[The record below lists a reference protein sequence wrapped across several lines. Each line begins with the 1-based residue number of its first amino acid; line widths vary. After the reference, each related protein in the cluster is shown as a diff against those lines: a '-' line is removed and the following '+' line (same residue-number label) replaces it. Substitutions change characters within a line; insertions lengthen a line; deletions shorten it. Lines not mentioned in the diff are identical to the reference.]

1 MKAER
6 QKVLDFQSYPFTF
19 HLKNF
24 ASKAYLCAQ
33 MIAIN
38 NLTFEIGARALYDE
52 ANWHI
57 KPGEKIGLIGANGTG
72 KTTLLKLIV
81 GDYTP
86 TSGTISMAKDLTMGY
101 LNQDL
106 LSYSSDKNILHVAM
120 EAFERQNQLHD
131 EIEVLLKKL
140 ETDYSEDLLHKLSD
154 KQHEFEV
161 LDGYNIEYK
170 AHEILAGL
178 GFTEPDTHRKLSEFS
193 GGWRMRVML
202 AKILLQA
209 PDILLLDEP
218 TNHLDLPS
226 IQWLEE
232 YLKAFEGAIIIVSHD
247 RWFLDRVI
255 DRTVESRKGKLTVYA
270 GNYTFYLEEKSQR
283 EEIQRGEFK
292 NQQAKIRQEERLIER
307 FRAKASKAKMAQSRI
322 KALDKLER
330 VDDVDDDNPE
340 VSFSFRFSRQSGR
353 HVVTLEHV
361 AKSFPTIEIL
371 DDAEALIEKGDKIA
385 LIGANGK
392 GKSTLLRIIAGADK
406 NFTGS
411 VQQGHN
417 VTQTFFAQHQLE
429 ALHLENTIL
438 GELQSFAPKH
448 NETELRTILGSFLF
462 TGDDVFKK
470 IKVLSGGEK
479 SRVALAKALTADA
492 NFLIL
497 DEPTNHLDMQSVNIL
512 IQALQQY
519 EGTII
524 VVSHD
529 RYFLDNVAN
538 KIWFIEDHKIVTYP
552 GNYQEYDH
560 WYAKRKLQP
569 KAEQAPKPEKKE
581 EKKEPVA
588 TKKPDDEK
596 AKQLKKLNQELA
608 TMEQQIEGLEKEVKG
623 LENQLADDKL
633 YTNATKAQQVTDAYQ
648 LKKLELKEVQAKW
661 ENLAEHILELEA

>member
-1 MKAER
+1 
-6 QKVLDFQSYPFTF
+6 
-19 HLKNF
+19 
-24 ASKAYLCAQ
+24 

-72 KTTLLKLIV
+72 KTTLLKIIV
-81 GDYTP
+81 GDYAP
-86 TSGTISMAKDLTMGY
+86 TTGTISMAKDLTMGY

-131 EIEVLLKKL
+131 EIEILLQKL
-140 ETDYSEDLLHKLSD
+140 ETDYTEDLLHKLSD
-154 KQHEFEV
+154 RQHEFEV
-161 LDGYNIEYK
+161 LDGYSIEYK

-178 GFTEPDTHRKLSEFS
+178 GFSEADTHRKLSEFS

-232 YLKAFEGAIIIVSHD
+232 YLRAFEGAIVIVSHD
-247 RWFLDRVI
+247 RWFLDKVI
-255 DRTVESRKGKLTVYA
+255 NRTVETRKGKLTVYA
-270 GNYTFYLEEKSQR
+270 GNYTFYLEEKALR
-283 EEIQRGEFK
+283 GEIQRGEFK
-292 NQQAKIRQEERLIER
+292 NQQSKIKQEERLIER

-330 VDDVDDDNPE
+330 VEDVDDDNPT
-340 VSFSFRFSRQSGR
+340 VNFSFRFSKQSGR
-353 HVVTLEHV
+353 HVVTMENLG
-361 AKSFPTIEIL
+361 KSYPSIEIL
-371 DDAEALIEKGDKIA
+371 DHAEAVIEKGDKIA

-392 GKSTLLRIIAGADK
+392 GKSTLLRIAAGADK
-406 NFTGS
+406 DFTGM
-411 VQQGHN
+411 VQTGHN

-429 ALHLENTIL
+429 ALHLENTL
-438 GELQSFAPKH
+438 LQELQSFAPKH

-497 DEPTNHLDMQSVNIL
+497 DEPTNHLDIQSVNIL

-519 EGTII
+519 EGTFI

-538 KIWFIEDHKIVTYP
+538 KIWFIEDHKIKVYP
-552 GNYQEYDH
+552 GTYAEYDV
-560 WYAKRKLQP
+560 WQAKRKLEPKVSTPAPQP
-569 KAEQAPKPEKKE
+569 KKE

-588 TKKPDDEK
+588 ANKPDDDK
-596 AKQLKKLNQELA
+596 SKQLKKLNHDLA
-608 TMEQQIEGLEKEVKG
+608 KMEEQIGELEKTIKH
-623 LENQLADDKL
+623 LEAQLADDKL
-633 YTNATKAQQVTDAYQ
+633 YADTKKAQEINEAYQ
-648 LKKLELKEVQAKW
+648 LKKLDLKEVQAKW
-661 ENLAEHILELEA
+661 EMLAEHILELEA

>member
-1 MKAER
+1 
-6 QKVLDFQSYPFTF
+6 
-19 HLKNF
+19 
-24 ASKAYLCAQ
+24 

-72 KTTLLKLIV
+72 KTTLLKIIV

-131 EIEVLLKKL
+131 EIEILLQKL
-140 ETDYSEDLLHKLSD
+140 ETDYTEDLLHKLSD
-154 KQHEFEV
+154 RQHEFEV

-178 GFTEPDTHRKLSEFS
+178 GFSEADTHRKLSEFS

-232 YLKAFEGAIIIVSHD
+232 YLKAFEGAIVIVSHD
-247 RWFLDRVI
+247 RWFLDKVI
-255 DRTVESRKGKLTVYA
+255 NRTVETRKGKLTVYS
-270 GNYTFYLEEKSQR
+270 GNYSFYLEEKALR
-283 EEIQRGEFK
+283 GEIQRGEFK
-292 NQQAKIRQEERLIER
+292 NQQSKIKQEERLIER

-330 VDDVDDDNPE
+330 VDDVDDDNPT
-340 VSFSFRFSRQSGR
+340 VNFSFRFSKQSGR
-353 HVVTLEHV
+353 HVVTMENLS
-361 AKSFPTIEIL
+361 KSYPSIEIL
-371 DDAEALIEKGDKIA
+371 DHAEAVIEKGDKIA

-392 GKSTLLRIIAGADK
+392 GKSTLLRIAAGADK
-406 NFTGS
+406 DFTGM
-411 VQQGHN
+411 VQTGHN

-429 ALHLENTIL
+429 ALHLENTL
-438 GELQSFAPKH
+438 LQELQSFAPKH

-497 DEPTNHLDMQSVNIL
+497 DEPTNHLDIQSVNIL

-519 EGTII
+519 EGTFI

-529 RYFLDNVAN
+529 RYFLDNIAN
-538 KIWFIEDHKIVTYP
+538 KIWFIEDHKIKVYP
-552 GNYQEYDH
+552 GTYAEYDV
-560 WYAKRKLQP
+560 WQAKRKLEPKVSAPALQP
-569 KAEQAPKPEKKE
+569 KKE

-588 TKKPDDEK
+588 ANKPDDDK
-596 AKQLKKLNQELA
+596 SKQLKKLNQDLA
-608 TMEQQIEGLEKEVKG
+608 KMEEQIGGLEKTIKH
-623 LENQLADDKL
+623 LEAQLADDKL
-633 YTNATKAQQVTDAYQ
+633 YTDAKKAQDVNEAYQ
-648 LKKLELKEVQAKW
+648 LKKLDLKEVQSKW
-661 ENLAEHILELEA
+661 EMLAEHILELEA

>member
-1 MKAER
+1 
-6 QKVLDFQSYPFTF
+6 
-19 HLKNF
+19 
-24 ASKAYLCAQ
+24 

-72 KTTLLKLIV
+72 KTTLLKIIV
-81 GDYTP
+81 GEYKP
-86 TSGTISMAKDLTMGY
+86 TSGTISMAKDLLMGY

-131 EIEVLLKKL
+131 EIEVLLQKL
-140 ETDYSEDLLHKLSD
+140 ETDYSDELLNKLSD
-154 KQHEFEV
+154 KQHEFEL

-178 GFTEPDTHRKLSEFS
+178 GFSEADTHRKLSTFS

-226 IQWLEE
+226 IQWLED
-232 YLKAFEGAIIIVSHD
+232 YLKAFEGAVIIVSHD
-247 RWFLDRVI
+247 RWFLDKVI
-255 DRTVESRKGKLTVYA
+255 NRTVESRKGKLTVYA
-270 GNYTFYLEEKSQR
+270 GNYSFYLEEKAQR

-292 NQQAKIRQEERLIER
+292 NQQSKIKQEERLIER

-330 VDDVDDDNPE
+330 VDDVDDDNPS
-340 VSFSFRFSRQSGR
+340 VNFSFRFSKQSGR
-353 HVVTLEHV
+353 NLITLENV
-361 AKSFPTIEIL
+361 TKKYPAIDIL
-371 DDAEALIEKGDKIA
+371 DNAEAIIEKGDKIA

-392 GKSTLLRIIAGADK
+392 GKSTLLRIVAGADNEFEGK
-406 NFTGS
+406 KET
-411 VQQGHN
+411 GHN

-429 ALHLENTIL
+429 SLHLESQIL
-438 GELQSFAPKH
+438 QELQAFAPKH
-448 NETELRTILGSFLF
+448 TETELRSILGSFLF

-492 NFLIL
+492 NFLVL
-497 DEPTNHLDMQSVNIL
+497 DEPTNHLDIASVNIL
-512 IQALQQY
+512 IQALQQF
-519 EGTII
+519 EGTFI

-538 KIWFIEDHKIVTYP
+538 KIWYIENQKVKVYP
-552 GNYQEYDH
+552 GTYAEYEE
-560 WYAKRKLQP
+560 WNAKRKL
-569 KAEQAPKPEKKE
+569 EQKGLPAAAPKVEKKE
-581 EKKEPVA
+581 EKKPEP
-588 TKKPDDEK
+588 
-596 AKQLKKLNQELA
+596 AKQPQSENKFQQLKKLNQDLA
-608 TMEQQIEGLEKEVKG
+608 KMEEQMTELEKQVKQF
-623 LENQLADDKL
+623 ETQLADEKL
-633 YTNATKAQQVTDAYQ
+633 YSDANKSKEVTRNYDA
-648 LKKLELKEVQAKW
+648 KKLELGAIQQRW
-661 ENLAEHILELEA
+661 EALAEQIMELEA

>member
-1 MKAER
+1 
-6 QKVLDFQSYPFTF
+6 
-19 HLKNF
+19 
-24 ASKAYLCAQ
+24 
-33 MIAIN
+33 
-38 NLTFEIGARALYDE
+38 
-52 ANWHI
+52 
-57 KPGEKIGLIGANGTG
+57 
-72 KTTLLKLIV
+72 
-81 GDYTP
+81 
-86 TSGTISMAKDLTMGY
+86 
-101 LNQDL
+101 
-106 LSYSSDKNILHVAM
+106 
-120 EAFERQNQLHD
+120 
-131 EIEVLLKKL
+131 
-140 ETDYSEDLLHKLSD
+140 
-154 KQHEFEV
+154 
-161 LDGYNIEYK
+161 
-170 AHEILAGL
+170 
-178 GFTEPDTHRKLSEFS
+178 
-193 GGWRMRVML
+193 
-202 AKILLQA
+202 
-209 PDILLLDEP
+209 
-218 TNHLDLPS
+218 
-226 IQWLEE
+226 
-232 YLKAFEGAIIIVSHD
+232 
-247 RWFLDRVI
+247 
-255 DRTVESRKGKLTVYA
+255 
-270 GNYTFYLEEKSQR
+270 
-283 EEIQRGEFK
+283 
-292 NQQAKIRQEERLIER
+292 
-307 FRAKASKAKMAQSRI
+307 
-322 KALDKLER
+322 
-330 VDDVDDDNPE
+330 
-340 VSFSFRFSRQSGR
+340 
-353 HVVTLEHV
+353 
-361 AKSFPTIEIL
+361 
-371 DDAEALIEKGDKIA
+371 

-552 GNYQEYDH
+552 GTYQEYDH

-581 EKKEPVA
+581 EKKESVA
-588 TKKPDDEK
+588 AKKPDDEK

-608 TMEQQIEGLEKEVKG
+608 AMEQQIESLEKEVKG

-633 YTNATKAQQVTDAYQ
+633 YTDAVKAQNVTDAYQ
-648 LKKLELKEVQAKW
+648 LKKLELKEIQAKW
-661 ENLAEHILELEA
+661 ENLAEHILEIS

>member
-1 MKAER
+1 
-6 QKVLDFQSYPFTF
+6 
-19 HLKNF
+19 
-24 ASKAYLCAQ
+24 

-38 NLTFEIGARALYDE
+38 NLTFEIGARALYDD

-72 KTTLLKLIV
+72 KTTLLKIIV
-81 GDYTP
+81 GDYKP

-106 LSYSSDKNILHVAM
+106 LSYSSDKSIVHVAM
-120 EAFERQNQLHD
+120 EAFHRQNQLHD
-131 EIEVLLKKL
+131 EIEALLKKL
-140 ETDYSEDLLHKLSD
+140 ETDYSEDLLNKLSD
-154 KQHEFEV
+154 KQHEFEL

-178 GFTEPDTHRKLSEFS
+178 GFSEADCERKLSTFS

-226 IQWLEE
+226 IQWLED

-247 RWFLDRVI
+247 RWFLDKVI
-255 DRTVESRKGKLTVYA
+255 NRTVESRKGKLTVYA
-270 GNYTFYLEEKSQR
+270 GNYSFYLEEKALRS
-283 EEIQRGEFK
+283 EIQRGEFK
-292 NQQAKIRQEERLIER
+292 NQQSKIKQEERLIER

-322 KALDKLER
+322 KMLDKMER
-330 VDDVDDDNPE
+330 VDDVDDENPE
-340 VSFSFRFSRQSGR
+340 VNFSFRFSRQSGR
-353 HVVTLEHV
+353 HVVTLEHIT
-361 AKSFPTIEIL
+361 KKYPTIDIL
-371 DDAEALIEKGDKIA
+371 DNAEAIIEKGDKIA

-392 GKSTLLRIIAGADK
+392 GKSTLLRIVAGAD
-406 NFTGS
+406 TEYEGTA
-411 VQQGHN
+411 QTGHN

-429 ALHLENTIL
+429 SLHLENQIL
-438 GELQSFAPKH
+438 QELQAFAPKQTD
-448 NETELRTILGSFLF
+448 TELRSILGSFLF

-492 NFLIL
+492 NFLVL
-497 DEPTNHLDMQSVNIL
+497 DEPTNHLDMASVNIL

-519 EGTII
+519 EGTVI

-538 KIWFIEDHKIVTYP
+538 KIWFIEDQKIKQYP
-552 GNYQEYDH
+552 GTYAEYDE
-560 WYAKRKLQP
+560 WNAKRKLEP
-569 KAEQAPKPEKKE
+569 KAAAPAPQPKKE
-581 EKKEPVA
+581 EKKEPA
-588 TKKPDDEK
+588 P
-596 AKQLKKLNQELA
+596 AKQQSENKHQQLKKLNQDL
-608 TMEQQIEGLEKEVKG
+608 TKIEEHVAQLEKEIKQ
-623 LENQLADDKL
+623 LEAQLNDEKL
-633 YTNATKAQQVTDAYQ
+633 YKENEKLKQISNTHQ
-648 LKKLELKEVQAKW
+648 LKKLELGETQQRW
-661 ENLAEHILELEA
+661 EALADQIMELEA

>member
-1 MKAER
+1 
-6 QKVLDFQSYPFTF
+6 
-19 HLKNF
+19 
-24 ASKAYLCAQ
+24 

-72 KTTLLKLIV
+72 KTTLLKIIV
-81 GDYTP
+81 GDYAP
-86 TSGTISMAKDLTMGY
+86 TTGTISMAKDLTMGY

-131 EIEVLLKKL
+131 EIEILLQKL
-140 ETDYSEDLLHKLSD
+140 ETDYTEDLLHKLSD
-154 KQHEFEV
+154 RQHEFEV
-161 LDGYNIEYK
+161 LDGYSIEYK

-178 GFTEPDTHRKLSEFS
+178 GFSEADTHRKLSEFS

-232 YLKAFEGAIIIVSHD
+232 YLKAFEGAIVIVSHD
-247 RWFLDRVI
+247 RWFLDKVI
-255 DRTVESRKGKLTVYA
+255 NRTVETRKGKLTVYA
-270 GNYTFYLEEKSQR
+270 GNYTFYLEEKALR
-283 EEIQRGEFK
+283 GEIQRGEFK
-292 NQQAKIRQEERLIER
+292 NQQSKIKQEERLIER

-330 VDDVDDDNPE
+330 VEDVDDDNPT
-340 VSFSFRFSRQSGR
+340 VNFSFRFSKQSGR
-353 HVVTLEHV
+353 HVVTMENLS
-361 AKSFPTIEIL
+361 KSYPSIEIL
-371 DDAEALIEKGDKIA
+371 DHAEAVIEKGDKIA

-392 GKSTLLRIIAGADK
+392 GKSTLLRIAAGADK
-406 NFTGS
+406 DFTGM
-411 VQQGHN
+411 VQTGHN

-429 ALHLENTIL
+429 ALHLENTL
-438 GELQSFAPKH
+438 LQELQSFAPKH

-497 DEPTNHLDMQSVNIL
+497 DEPTNHLDIQSVNIL

-519 EGTII
+519 EGTFI

-538 KIWFIEDHKIVTYP
+538 KIWFIEDHKIKVYP
-552 GNYQEYDH
+552 GTYAEYDV
-560 WYAKRKLQP
+560 WQAKRKLEPKVSAPAPQP
-569 KAEQAPKPEKKE
+569 KKE

-588 TKKPDDEK
+588 ANKPDDDK
-596 AKQLKKLNQELA
+596 SKQLKKLNQDLA
-608 TMEQQIEGLEKEVKG
+608 KMEEQIGELEKTIKH
-623 LENQLADDKL
+623 LEAQLADDKL
-633 YTNATKAQQVTDAYQ
+633 YTDAKKAQDVNEVYQ
-648 LKKLELKEVQAKW
+648 LKKLDLKEVQSKW
-661 ENLAEHILELEA
+661 EMLAEHILELEA

>member
-1 MKAER
+1 
-6 QKVLDFQSYPFTF
+6 
-19 HLKNF
+19 
-24 ASKAYLCAQ
+24 

-72 KTTLLKLIV
+72 KTTLLKMIV
-81 GDYTP
+81 GEYTP
-86 TSGTISMAKDLTMGY
+86 TSGTISMAKDITMGY

-106 LSYSSDKNILHVAM
+106 LSYSSEKNILHVAM

-131 EIEVLLKKL
+131 EIETLLKKL

-178 GFTEPDTHRKLSEFS
+178 GFSEPDTHRKLSEFS

-232 YLKAFEGAIIIVSHD
+232 YLKAFEGAIVIVSHD

-255 DRTVESRKGKLTVYA
+255 NRTVETRKGKLTVYA
-270 GNYTFYLEEKSQR
+270 GNYTFYMEEKAQR

-292 NQQAKIRQEERLIER
+292 NQQSKIKQEERLIER

-330 VDDVDDDNPE
+330 VDDVDDDNPS
-340 VSFSFRFSRQSGR
+340 VNFKFRFSKQSGR
-353 HVVTLEHV
+353 HVVTLDNV
-361 AKSFPTIEIL
+361 TKKYPAIDIL
-371 DDAEALIEKGDKIA
+371 THAEAVIEKGDKIA

-406 NFTGS
+406 DFTGKAET
-411 VQQGHN
+411 GHN

-429 ALHLENTIL
+429 ALHLEHTAL
-438 GELQSFAPKH
+438 QELQSFAPKH
-448 NETELRTILGSFLF
+448 TETELRTILGSFLF

-492 NFLIL
+492 NFLVL
-497 DEPTNHLDMQSVNIL
+497 DEPTNHLDIASVNIL
-512 IQALQQY
+512 VQALQQY
-519 EGTII
+519 EGTLI

-538 KIWFIEDHKIVTYP
+538 KIWFIENHQIKQYP
-552 GNYQEYDH
+552 GTYAEFDE
-560 WYAKRKLQP
+560 WYAKRKLEP
-569 KAEQAPKPEKKE
+569 KAPAPAPQPKKE
-581 EKKEPVA
+581 EKKEPV
-588 TKKPDDEK
+588 
-596 AKQLKKLNQELA
+596 KQPIDHNKSQQIKKLNHELA
-608 TMEQQIEGLEKEVKG
+608 KMEDEIGELEKAVKD
-623 LENQLADDKL
+623 LEAQLADDNL
-633 YTNATKAQQVTDAYQ
+633 YRDSVKATKVTDDYQ
-648 LKKLELKEVQAKW
+648 LKKLELQEIQVKW
-661 ENLAEHILELEA
+661 EALAEQILELES

>member
-1 MKAER
+1 
-6 QKVLDFQSYPFTF
+6 
-19 HLKNF
+19 
-24 ASKAYLCAQ
+24 

-72 KTTLLKLIV
+72 KTTLLKIIV

-86 TSGTISMAKDLTMGY
+86 TSGSISMAKDLTIGY

-131 EIEVLLKKL
+131 EIENLLQKL
-140 ETDYSEDLLHKLSD
+140 ETEYTEDLLHKLSD
-154 KQHEFEV
+154 KQHEFEL

-178 GFTEPDTHRKLSEFS
+178 GFSEPDTHRKLSEFS

-226 IQWLEE
+226 IQWLED
-232 YLKAFEGAIIIVSHD
+232 YLKAFDGAVVIVSHD
-247 RWFLDRVI
+247 RWFLDKVI
-255 DRTVESRKGKLTVYA
+255 NRTVEVRKGKLTVYA
-270 GNYTFYLEEKSQR
+270 GNYSFYLEEKALR
-283 EEIQRGEFK
+283 EEIQKGEYK
-292 NQQAKIRQEERLIER
+292 NQQSKIKQEERLIER

-330 VDDVDDDNPE
+330 VDDVDDDNPT
-340 VSFSFRFSRQSGR
+340 VNFSFRFSKQSGR
-353 HVVTLEHV
+353 HVITLEDITKKYP
-361 AKSFPTIEIL
+361 AIDIL
-371 DDAEALIEKGDKIA
+371 THAEAVIEKGDKIA

-392 GKSTLLRIIAGADK
+392 GKSTLLRIIANADPD
-406 NFTGS
+406 FTGKF
-411 VQQGHN
+411 VTGHN
-417 VTQTFFAQHQLE
+417 VTETFFAQHQLE
-429 ALHLENTIL
+429 ALHLENTAL
-438 GELQSFAPKH
+438 QELQSFAPRH
-448 NETELRTILGSFLF
+448 TETELRNILGSFLF

-497 DEPTNHLDMQSVNIL
+497 DEPTNHLDIQSVNIL
-512 IQALQQY
+512 VQALQQF
-519 EGTII
+519 EGTFI

-538 KIWFIEDHKIVTYP
+538 KIWFIEDHQIKQYP
-552 GNYQEYDH
+552 GTYAEFDV
-560 WYAKRKLQP
+560 WYAKRKLEPKTAAVPTSQP
-569 KAEQAPKPEKKE
+569 KKE
-581 EKKEPVA
+581 EKKEAAPV
-588 TKKPDDEK
+588 KQHSENKFQ
-596 AKQLKKLNQELA
+596 QLKKLNQDLAKMEEQMAELDR
-608 TMEQQIEGLEKEVKG
+608 TVKELEA
-623 LENQLADDKL
+623 QLGDEKL
-633 YTNATKAQQVTDAYQ
+633 YNDLPKLKDINTNYEK
-648 LKKLELKEVQAKW
+648 KKLELGHIQLKW
-661 ENLAEHILELEA
+661 ETLAEQIMELEA

>member
-1 MKAER
+1 
-6 QKVLDFQSYPFTF
+6 
-19 HLKNF
+19 
-24 ASKAYLCAQ
+24 

-72 KTTLLKLIV
+72 KTTLLKMIV
-81 GDYTP
+81 GEYKP

-131 EIEVLLKKL
+131 EIEALLKKL
-140 ETDYSEDLLHKLSD
+140 ETDYSDDLLHKLSD

-161 LDGYNIEYK
+161 LGGYTIEYK
-170 AHEILAGL
+170 AQEILAGL
-178 GFTEPDTHRKLSEFS
+178 GFNEADTHRKLSTFS

-226 IQWLEE
+226 IQWLED
-232 YLKAFEGAIIIVSHD
+232 YLKAFEGAVIIVSHD
-247 RWFLDRVI
+247 RWFLDKVI
-255 DRTVESRKGKLTVYA
+255 NRTVEARKGKLTVYA
-270 GNYTFYLEEKSQR
+270 GNYSFYLDEKSQR

-292 NQQAKIRQEERLIER
+292 NQQSKIKQEERLIER

-322 KALDKLER
+322 KALDKMER
-330 VDDVDDDNPE
+330 VDDVDDDNPT
-340 VSFSFRFSRQSGR
+340 VNFSFRFSKQSGR
-353 HVVTLEHV
+353 HVVTLENITKKYP
-361 AKSFPTIEIL
+361 AIDIL
-371 DDAEALIEKGDKIA
+371 DAGEALIEKGDKIA

-392 GKSTLLRIIAGADK
+392 GKSTLLRIIAGADSEFEGK
-406 NFTGS
+406 KET
-411 VQQGHN
+411 GHN

-429 ALHLENTIL
+429 SLHLESQIL
-438 GELQSFAPKH
+438 QELQSFAPKH
-448 NETELRTILGSFLF
+448 NETELRSILGSFLF

-492 NFLIL
+492 NFLVL
-497 DEPTNHLDMQSVNIL
+497 DEPTNHLDMASVNIL
-512 IQALQQY
+512 IQALDQF
-519 EGTII
+519 EGTLI

-538 KIWFIEDHKIVTYP
+538 KIWFIENQKIKVYP
-552 GNYQEYDH
+552 GTYAEYDE
-560 WYAKRKLQP
+560 WMSKRKL
-569 KAEQAPKPEKKE
+569 EQKNAPAPKVEKKE
-581 EKKEPVA
+581 EKKPEPV
-588 TKKPDDEK
+588 KQQQPQSENRHQ
-596 AKQLKKLNQELA
+596 QLKKLNQDLA
-608 TMEQQIEGLEKEVKG
+608 KMEEQMTALETEVKQF
-623 LENQLADDKL
+623 EARLADDKL
-633 YTNATKAQQVTDAYQ
+633 YADANKSKEVTRNYEA
-648 LKKLELKEVQAKW
+648 KKLELGSIQVKW
-661 ENLAEHILELEA
+661 EALAEQIMELEA

>member
-1 MKAER
+1 
-6 QKVLDFQSYPFTF
+6 
-19 HLKNF
+19 
-24 ASKAYLCAQ
+24 

-72 KTTLLKLIV
+72 KTTLLKIIV

-86 TSGTISMAKDLTMGY
+86 TSGTISMAKDITIGY

-131 EIEVLLKKL
+131 EIENLLQKL
-140 ETDYSEDLLHKLSD
+140 ETEYTEDLLHKLSD
-154 KQHEFEV
+154 KQHEFEL

-178 GFTEPDTHRKLSEFS
+178 GFSEPDTHRKLSEFS

-232 YLKAFEGAIIIVSHD
+232 YLKAFEGAVVIVSHD

-255 DRTVESRKGKLTVYA
+255 NRTVEVRKGKLTVYA
-270 GNYTFYLEEKSQR
+270 GNYSFYLEEKALR

-292 NQQAKIRQEERLIER
+292 NQQSKIKQEERLIER

-330 VDDVDDDNPE
+330 VDDVDDDNPT
-340 VSFSFRFSRQSGR
+340 VNFSFRFSKQSGR
-353 HVVTLEHV
+353 HVVTLQHV
-361 AKSFPTIEIL
+361 SKKYPGIEIL
-371 DDAEALIEKGDKIA
+371 KDTEAVIEKGDKIA

-392 GKSTLLRIIAGADK
+392 GKSTLLRIIAGADHD
-406 NFTGS
+406 FTGKS
-411 VQQGHN
+411 ETGHN

-429 ALHLENTIL
+429 ALHLENTAL
-438 GELQSFAPKH
+438 QELQSFAPKH
-448 NETELRTILGSFLF
+448 TETELRTILGSFLF

-492 NFLIL
+492 NFLVL
-497 DEPTNHLDMQSVNIL
+497 DEPTNHLDIQSVNIL
-512 IQALQQY
+512 VQALQQY
-519 EGTII
+519 EGTFI

-538 KIWFIEDHKIVTYP
+538 KIWFIEDHQIKQYP
-552 GNYQEYDH
+552 GTYAEFDE
-560 WYAKRKLQP
+560 WFAKRKLQQKNTP
-569 KAEQAPKPEKKE
+569 PPAPQPKKE
-581 EKKEPVA
+581 EKKEAAPV
-588 TKKPDDEK
+588 KQHSENKHQ
-596 AKQLKKLNQELA
+596 QLKKLNQDLARMEEQITEL
-608 TMEQQIEGLEKEVKG
+608 EGAIKELETQLGDENLYHDQAKLKEINNKY
-623 LENQLADDKL
+623 E
-633 YTNATKAQQVTDAYQ
+633 
-648 LKKLELKEVQAKW
+648 LKKLDLGHIQLKW
-661 ENLAEHILELEA
+661 EALAEQIMELES

>member
-1 MKAER
+1 
-6 QKVLDFQSYPFTF
+6 
-19 HLKNF
+19 
-24 ASKAYLCAQ
+24 

-72 KTTLLKLIV
+72 KTTLLKIIV
-81 GDYTP
+81 GDYKP

-106 LSYSSDKNILHVAM
+106 LSYSSDKNIVHVAM

-140 ETDYSEDLLHKLSD
+140 ETDYTEDLLHKLSD

-178 GFTEPDTHRKLSEFS
+178 GFSESDCQRKLSTFS

-226 IQWLEE
+226 IQWLED
-232 YLKAFEGAIIIVSHD
+232 YLKAFNGAIIIVSHD
-247 RWFLDRVI
+247 RWFLDKVI
-255 DRTVESRKGKLTVYA
+255 NRTVESRKGKLTVYA
-270 GNYTFYLEEKSQR
+270 GNYTFYLEEKAQR

-292 NQQAKIRQEERLIER
+292 NQQSKIKQEERLIER

-322 KALDKLER
+322 KMLDKMER
-330 VDDVDDDNPE
+330 VDDVDDDNPS
-340 VSFSFRFSRQSGR
+340 VNFAFRFSKQSGR
-353 HVVTLEHV
+353 HVVTLEDIV
-361 AKSFPTIEIL
+361 KKYPAIDIL
-371 DDAEALIEKGDKIA
+371 DGGEAVIEKGDKIA

-392 GKSTLLRIIAGADK
+392 GKSTLLRIIASADK
-406 NFTGS
+406 DFKGT
-411 VQQGHN
+411 VTTGHN
-417 VTQTFFAQHQLE
+417 VSTTFFAQHQLE
-429 ALHLENTIL
+429 SLHLENQIL
-438 GELQSFAPKH
+438 QELQAFAPKH
-448 NETELRTILGSFLF
+448 TDTELRTILGSFLF

-492 NFLIL
+492 NFLVL

-512 IQALQQY
+512 IQALEQY
-519 EGTII
+519 EGTFI

-538 KIWFIEDHKIVTYP
+538 KIWFIEDQKIKIYP
-552 GNYQEYDH
+552 GTYAEYDE
-560 WYAKRKLQP
+560 WASKRKLEPKTAAPVPQP
-569 KAEQAPKPEKKE
+569 KKE
-581 EKKEPVA
+581 EKKPEPV
-588 TKKPDDEK
+588 KQPQSENKFQ
-596 AKQLKKLNQELA
+596 QLKKLNQDLA
-608 TMEQQIEGLEKEVKG
+608 KMEEQIADLEKTVKQ
-623 LENQLADDKL
+623 LEIQLADDKI
-633 YTNATKAQQVTDAYQ
+633 YTDSVK
-648 LKKLELKEVQAKW
+648 LKETNTSYTQKQTELKQIQQKW
-661 ENLAEHILELEA
+661 ETLAEQILELEA